1 MPTLPTPSG
10 NLRSIGFMLMG
21 VVFFCGM
28 DAVVKTLASHYPP
41 LQVVAV
47 RGYTGLP
54 LLLAYITAR
63 RRWTGIWRIRWP
75 LHLLRGV
82 LGLVTLTA
90 FTRGVRDLPLSSA
103 YTLFFIAPMLITVLS
118 VPILKERVPATHWWA
133 VAAGFVGVLIAF
145 QPSGQELGRSLS
157 NTAGLSVLLAALGY
171 AVSAIYGR
179 MASKTDNSESLM
191 LTLLLFMAGMG
202 TVLAWPQW
210 VPLRMQDAGLLVLLA
225 VTGFVGQLALTE
237 AFRHGQASAIAPFE
251 YAALAGGLLLDWLL
265 WQTLPALHTLLGA
278 AVIVGSGLVLLRSEK
293 RGTNR
298 TTKNLRAEPGP

>member
-1 MPTLPTPSG
+1 MPDSQTPSS
-10 NLRSIGFMLMG
+10 NLRSIAFMLMG

-28 DAVVKTLASHYPP
+28 DAIVKTLASHYPP

-63 RRWTGIWRIRWP
+63 KRWVGIWRIRWP

-133 VAAGFVGVLIAF
+133 VAAGFAGVLIAF
-145 QPSGQELGRSLS
+145 KPSGQELGRSLS

-179 MASKTDNSESLM
+179 MASKTDSSESLM

-210 VPLRMQDAGLLVLLA
+210 VPLRTQDAGLLVLLA

-265 WQTLPALHTLLGA
+265 WQTLPAMHTLLGA

-293 RGTNR
+293 RGT
-298 TTKNLRAEPGP
+298 TPTAKNLRAEP